1 VEGGFV
7 FRRTLALIG
16 TLVVAATCL
25 ASTALAARVKVR
37 VEGFTTTIFGAAEPH
52 LSASNGLA
60 ALDAAS
66 RSGEFYYHVTETSF
80 GPYVDQIGRYAAFGS
95 SGWAYKVNGVSPPVG
110 ADKLVL
116 KKGDTV
122 LWYWAFFGL
131 QGGPQTLLLQHA
143 SRNCY
148 RVYKQDDNGKKTA
161 ALGAVLHAGQRK
173 VKTQGSTQAAVGC
186 IEHRY
191 GVLVRATLRGSVRSN
206 ALS

>member
-1 VEGGFV
+1 ML
-7 FRRTLALIG
+7 RRSLIVVVA
-16 TLVVAATCL
+16 LVVAAAL
-25 ASTALAARVKVR
+25 AASALAARVHVR
-37 VEGFTTTIFGAAEPH
+37 VEGQTQTIFGAAQPLLEVN
-52 LSASNGLA
+52 AN
-60 ALDAAS
+60 ALDALESAS
-66 RSGEFYYHVTETSF
+66 LAGEFYYHLRTTSF

-95 SGWAYKVNGVSPPVG
+95 SGWAYKVNGASPPVG

-143 SRNCY
+143 GRNCY
-148 RVYKQDDNGKKTA
+148 RVYKQDDNGKRTP
-161 ALGAVLHAGQRK
+161 ALGAVLHAGQRR